1 MEEGTGVKVMNVNT
15 NSAAEKAGLKKDDI
29 ITEIG
34 GKKITNTDEAREWLQ
49 ENAGSAS
56 FIIKAKRNGIQM
68 SFDIKIPKKL
78 KTTNL

>member
-1 MEEGTGVKVMNVNT
+1 MKENE
-15 NSAAEKAGLKKDDI
+15 NSFAEKAGIKKVDI
-29 ITEIG
+29 ITEID
-34 GKKITNTDEAREWLQ
+34 GKKITSTDEPREWLQ

-56 FIIKAKRNGIQM
+56 YIIKAKRNGIQM

>member
-1 MEEGTGVKVMNVNT
+1 MKDNE
-15 NSAAEKAGLKKDDI
+15 NSFAEKAGIKKVDI
-29 ITEIG
+29 ITEID
-34 GKKITNTDEAREWLQ
+34 GKKITSTDEAREWLQ

-56 FIIKAKRNGIQM
+56 YIIKAKRNGIQM